1 MTKKILGK
9 YNWND
14 RIPSYIK
21 LEDLTEKQQYRLME
35 SDTFCMLPW
44 IHLHA
49 WPDGRAYPC
58 CLGKAAHPVG
68 NFKEKS
74 MREIWNDEPMRQ
86 MRRNMLADLP
96 CKECSDCYEQEA
108 YGFASMRNNSNK
120 NFGQH
125 IGEVDLTLPD
135 GSLPDFKLHYW
146 DVRFSNICQLKCR
159 SCGSIFSSRWYDDD
173 VKLWGKELRP
183 RVQFAGRHEED
194 VWEQM
199 QEHIPHL
206 DQIYFAGGEPLIMEE
221 HNRIL
226 KLLIEK
232 GNTDVRLIYNTNLND
247 LRYKKESVL
256 DLWKQFPN
264 VCVAASLDD
273 MGDRAEIIR
282 SGTDWAQVEQNMR
295 DLKRECPHID
305 FMISPTLS
313 AMNIWNFT
321 KFHRYMVEQGFIR
334 AQDFNLNILQSPEAY
349 RIDILPADIK
359 EKFKRDFEEHIKWL
373 EPQDIIQRAV
383 GGFNGAIEFMMATD
397 NSHLL
402 EKFWNLV
409 DDLDG
414 VRNEKLIDVVPEL
427 EQILKYNKHNK
438 ELIEQ
443 ATFIESYNNV
453 ADPSWPKISS
463 KEDFEIL
470 PKEIQQKVTE
480 LQTAD
485 AETIKR
491 NTFIESYNNVAD
503 PIWPKISTVEEFYN
517 LNEAI
522 QKEVIEVFKIIPPD
536 L

>member
-1 MTKKILGK
+1 MTKILGK

-21 LEDLTEKQQYRLME
+21 LEDLSDQQQYRLME
-35 SDTFCMLPW
+35 SETFCMLPW

-58 CLGKAAHPVG
+58 CLGVAKHPVG

-74 MREIWNDEPMRQ
+74 MREIWNDEPMRE
-86 MRRNMLADLP
+86 MRSNMLDDKP
-96 CKECSDCYEQEA
+96 CKECGDCYEQEA
-108 YGFASMRNNSNK
+108 AGFASMRNNSNK
-120 NFGQH
+120 NFGQL
-125 IGEVDLTLPD
+125 IDRIDQTLPD
-135 GSLPDFKLHYW
+135 GTVPNFELHYW
-146 DVRFSNICQLKCR
+146 DVRFSNMCQLKCR

-232 GNTDVRLIYNTNLND
+232 GNTNVRLIYNTNLND
-247 LRYKKESVL
+247 LNFKKESVL

-282 SGTDWAQVEQNMR
+282 SGTNWAKVEQNMR

-313 AMNIWNFT
+313 VMNIWNFT
-321 KFHRYMVEQGFIR
+321 RFHRYMVESGFIE
-334 AQDFNLNILQSPEAY
+334 AKDFNLNILQGPDYY
-349 RIDILPADIK
+349 RIDILPPDIK
-359 EKFKRDFEEHIKWL
+359 EQFRQDFEQHIAWL
-373 EPQDIIQRAV
+373 EPIDTIQRAI
-383 GGFNGAIEFMMATD
+383 GGFRGAIEFMMAAD
-397 NSHLL
+397 NQHLL
-402 EKFWNLV
+402 GKFWEQTA
-409 DDLDG
+409 DLDW
-414 VRNEKLIDVVPEL
+414 VRKESLIKVVPEL
-427 EQILKYNKHNK
+427 NLVAKHLFK
-438 ELIEQ
+438 AGYKLE
-443 ATFIESYNNV
+443 
-453 ADPSWPKISS
+453 PR
-463 KEDFEIL
+463 
-470 PKEIQQKVTE
+470 
-480 LQTAD
+480 
-485 AETIKR
+485 ETRMKR
-491 NTFIESYNNVAD
+491 
-503 PIWPKISTVEEFYN
+503 
-517 LNEAI
+517 L
-522 QKEVIEVFKIIPPD
+522 
-536 L
+536 

>member
-1 MTKKILGK
+1 MSEKKILGK
-9 YNWND
+9 YNWQD
-14 RIPSYIK
+14 RVPSYIK
-21 LEDLTEKQQYRLME
+21 LDELTEQQQHRLMHSE
-35 SDTFCMLPW
+35 TFCMLPW

-58 CLGKAAHPVG
+58 CLGRAAHPVG
-68 NFKEKS
+68 NFKQKS
-74 MREIWNDEPMRQ
+74 MREIWNDAPMRE
-86 MRRNMLADLP
+86 MRRNMLEDKP
-96 CKECSDCYEQEA
+96 CLECGDCYEQEA

-125 IGEVDLTLPD
+125 IAEINNTLPD

-232 GNTDVRLIYNTNLND
+232 GNTRVSLIYNTNLNE

-256 DLWKQFPN
+256 ELWKQFPN

-273 MGDRAEIIR
+273 LGARGEIIR
-282 SGTDWAQVEQNMR
+282 SGTDWAQVEQNIR

-313 AMNIWNFT
+313 MMNIWNFT
-321 KFHRYMVEQGFIR
+321 RFHRYMVEQEFIR
-334 AQDFNLNILQSPEAY
+334 PQDFNLNILQGPEAY
-349 RIDILPADIK
+349 RIDVLPNNLK
-359 EKFKRDFEEHIKWL
+359 LQFKKDFEEHIKWL
-373 EPQDIIQRAV
+373 EPLDSIQRAV
-383 GGFNGAIEFMMATD
+383 GGFRSAIEFMMATD

-402 EKFWNLV
+402 GKFWNLV
-409 DDLDG
+409 DDLDR
-414 VRNEKLIDVVPEL
+414 VRNESLINVVPEL
-427 EQILKYNKHNK
+427 EKISQYKSHGKDEIAR
-438 ELIEQ
+438 Q
-443 ATFIESYNNV
+443 TFIDSYNNI
-453 ADPSWPKISS
+453 AD
-463 KEDFEIL
+463 
-470 PKEIQQKVTE
+470 Q
-480 LQTAD
+480 
-485 AETIKR
+485 
-491 NTFIESYNNVAD
+491 N
-503 PIWPKISTVEEFYN
+503 WPKISTVEEFYMLPYTVQSEVVEKFQITVPVEIDDINTLLN
-517 LNEAI
+517 L
-522 QKEVIEVFKIIPPD
+522 KK
-536 L
+536 